1 MAKKK
6 IVCLLMCLCVLL
18 QILQPVSV
26 RAEETQ
32 TESVEEITE
41 TSTEEVVEEI
51 IEENREASTEENT
64 EVSTEENAEKIPD
77 MSVEDGIAIITEE
90 NTEDIADTTVEND
103 IAVIAEDYTHTDE
116 NGNIFTYTLDE
127 NSQALIHGITLSGAA
142 LVVPT
147 ELDGYVVASVGNE
160 NLCVVTNPEVYIPEL
175 TVSCA
180 AVAPNAFAGLSIGTL
195 TLAKGISS
203 MNGYVD
209 TGTGHIWKQFG
220 NCTIDH
226 VNYNAVNMQEV
237 IPLSVASPPETYGIF
252 ADSQIGSVSFGE
264 SVESIVPF
272 LFCGATL
279 QMDEL
284 SVNVPKIGA
293 RAFSGANIH
302 IGNLILGET
311 VSLLGESPYS
321 STTYHYYE
329 QFAGA
334 KIDHVTLNAS
344 AMGLEHTLLPAAS
357 VTLRG
362 PFYGSEIGGITIGE
376 NVGMISENIPNAG
389 KTRIYTSG

>member
-6 IVCLLMCLCVLL
+6 KVCFMMCICVLL

-32 TESVEEITE
+32 AETQKESIEE
-41 TSTEEVVEEI
+41 STEEVMEEI
-51 IEENREASTEENT
+51 S
-64 EVSTEENAEKIPD
+64 EVSTEEISEEIMEEATEEIVEENTEAFPNT
-77 MSVEDGIAIITEE
+77 SVEDTIAIITEE
-90 NTEDIADTTVEND
+90 TDEGTMEISEDN
-103 IAVIAEDYTHTDE
+103 THTDE
-116 NGNIFTYTLDE
+116 NGNVFVYTLDE
-127 NSQALIHGITLSGAA
+127 NSQAVIYGISLSGTA
-142 LVVPT
+142 LIVPA
-147 ELDGYVVASVGNE
+147 EMDGYVVASVGNE

-180 AVAPNAFAGLSIGTL
+180 SVEPNAFAGLSIGTL
-195 TLAKGISS
+195 TLDEGISS
-203 MNGYVD
+203 MNGYVT

-220 NCTIDH
+220 DCTIDR
-226 VNYNAVNMQEV
+226 VNYNAANIQAA
-237 IPLSVASPPETYGIF
+237 IPWAVASPPEIYGIF
-252 ADSQIGSVSFGE
+252 AGSEIGSVSFGE
-264 SVESIVPF
+264 NVESIVPF

-284 SVNVPKIGA
+284 FINVPKIGA
-293 RAFSGANIH
+293 RAFSGENIH
-302 IGNLILGET
+302 IRNLIFEEK

-334 KIDHVTLNAS
+334 KIDHVTLKAS

-357 VTLRG
+357 ATTVRSGLFSTTSRVCVPIEPVEPKIAIFFTLCL
-362 PFYGSEIGGITIGE
+362 P
-376 NVGMISENIPNAG
+376 
-389 KTRIYTSG
+389 